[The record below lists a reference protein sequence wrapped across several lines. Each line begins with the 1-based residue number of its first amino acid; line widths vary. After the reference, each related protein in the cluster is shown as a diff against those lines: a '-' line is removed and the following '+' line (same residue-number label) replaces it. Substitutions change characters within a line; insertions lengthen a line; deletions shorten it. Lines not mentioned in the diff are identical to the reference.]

1 MAGLLSFLSDINVK
15 AGGQPTG
22 PLSKLLGGTDY
33 GLDTYRYPID
43 LGSSNANHYVLINI
57 LQQRKTQYPGQ
68 EMGQV
73 SPLDGSL
80 GASGVLKNFGEL
92 GEVIGDKVKELANA
106 AKPLTDLFTQNK
118 LANQL
123 SKSDSGQF
131 VEGVAAE
138 SLEQAGAFIAALKTN
153 NNVRATTSIST
164 TLALYMPD
172 TLSFDLN
179 QAYDNPAMG
188 GDLLTLAGAGGGS
201 AVDAFK
207 DSGLSPMEKG
217 KLLMKNIS
225 PFVAS
230 YISQGLGAFGKIA
243 FAAATGVVQNPMMEL
258 VYSSPSFQTFRFDF
272 MFYPRSKAEAEQV
285 QEIIGQLKFHQAPE
299 ALPSTYGYFMVPPSE
314 FSVGFYYNGQ
324 ENPNLPKLG
333 ICILESIQVN
343 YAPTGFAAY
352 EIPNDGQPKRGG
364 TGMPVAIQ
372 LSLQFKETEIRTK
385 ASYDKEYGKNRS
397 RAGKLEFNDGVPPVT
412 NDSNG
417 SPTMT
422 A

>member
-22 PLSKLLGGTDY
+22 PLNKLLGGTDY

-73 SPLDGSL
+73 SPLGGDL

-92 GEVIGDKVKELANA
+92 GDVIGDKVKELANA

-118 LANQL
+118 LANQM

-138 SLEQAGAFIAALKTN
+138 SLEQASAFIAALKTN

-179 QAYDNPAMG
+179 QSYEKASMG

-230 YISQGLGAFGKIA
+230 YVSQGLGGFGKIA
-243 FAAATGVVQNPMMEL
+243 FAAATGIAQNPMMEL
-258 VYSSPSFQTFRFDF
+258 VYSSPDFQTFRFDF

-285 QEIIGQLKFHQAPE
+285 QNIIGELKFHQAPE

-352 EIPNDGQPKRGG
+352 EIPTDGQPKRGG

>member
-22 PLSKLLGGTDY
+22 PLNKLLGGTDY
-33 GLDTYRYPID
+33 GLNTYRYPID

-73 SPLDGSL
+73 SALDGSL
-80 GASGVLKNFGEL
+80 GASAVFKNFGEL
-92 GEVIGDKVKELANA
+92 GEVIGDTVKEMINV
-106 AKPLTDLFTQNK
+106 AKPLTDLITKNK
-118 LANQL
+118 LAKQINE
-123 SKSDSGQF
+123 SNPGQF
-131 VEGVAAE
+131 AEGVAAQSLAE
-138 SLEQAGAFIAALKTN
+138 SKDFFEALKTN

-179 QAYDNPAMG
+179 QGYEKTSMG
-188 GDLLTLAGAGGGS
+188 GELLTMAGAGGGS

-230 YISQGLGAFGKIA
+230 YIAQGFGGFGKIA
-243 FAAATGVVQNPMMEL
+243 FAATQGIAQNPMMEL
-258 VYSSPSFQTFRFDF
+258 VYSTPDFQSFQFDF

-285 QEIIGQLKFHQAPE
+285 QNIIGELKFHQAPE
-299 ALPSTYGYFMVPPSE
+299 AVPSTFGYFMVPPSE

-352 EIPNDGQPKRGG
+352 EMQNDGQPKRGG

-372 LSLQFKETEIRTK
+372 LSLKFKETEIRTK
-385 ASYDKEYGKNRS
+385 ASYDTDYGKNRS
-397 RAGKLEFNDGVPPVT
+397 SAGKLEFNDGVPPVT

-417 SPTMT
+417 SPIMT

>member
-43 LGSSNANHYVLINI
+43 LGSSNANHYVLINV

-73 SPLDGSL
+73 NPLDGSL

-92 GEVIGDKVKELANA
+92 GDVIGDKVKELANA

-118 LANQL
+118 LANQM

-131 VEGVAAE
+131 IEGVAAE

-172 TLSFDLN
+172 TLNFDLS

-217 KLLMKNIS
+217 KLLMKNLS

-230 YISQGLGAFGKIA
+230 YISQGLGNFGKIA
-243 FAAATGVVQNPMMEL
+243 FASATGVVQNPMMEL

-285 QEIIGQLKFHQAPE
+285 QNIIGELKFHQAPE

-314 FSVGFYYNGQ
+314 FSIGFYYNGK

-333 ICILESIQVN
+333 TCILEQIQVN
-343 YAPTGFAAY
+343 YAPTGFTAY
-352 EIPNDGQPKRGG
+352 EIPTDGSPKRGG

-397 RAGKLEFNDGVPPVT
+397 RAGKLEFNDGVPPIS

>member
-1 MAGLLSFLSDINVK
+1 MAGLLSFLSDINVQ

-73 SPLDGSL
+73 GAIDGSL
-80 GASGVLKNFGEL
+80 GASATLKNFGEL
-92 GEVIGDKVKELANA
+92 GEFIGDKAKEFVNT

-118 LANQL
+118 LFNQM

-131 VEGVAAE
+131 IEGVAAE
-138 SLEQAGAFIAALKTN
+138 SLEQASAFIAALKTN

-179 QAYDNPAMG
+179 QSYEKASMG
-188 GDLLTLAGAGGGS
+188 DSLLTLAGAGGGS

-207 DSGLSPMEKG
+207 DSGLSPMDKG

-230 YISQGLGAFGKIA
+230 YISQGFGGFGKIA

-258 VYSSPSFQTFRFDF
+258 VYSSPDFQTFRFDF

-285 QEIIGQLKFHQAPE
+285 QNIIGELKFHQAPE

-352 EIPNDGQPKRGG
+352 EMHNDKSPKRGG

-397 RAGKLEFNDGVPPVT
+397 RAGKLEFNDGVPPVI

>member
-73 SPLDGSL
+73 RPLGGDL
-80 GASGVLKNFGEL
+80 GASDVLKNFGKL
-92 GEVIGDKVKELANA
+92 GDTIGDKVKEMVNA

-118 LANQL
+118 LANQM

-131 VEGVAAE
+131 IEGVAAE

-179 QAYDNPAMG
+179 QTYEKASMG

-230 YISQGLGAFGKIA
+230 YVSQGLGGFGKIA
-243 FAAATGVVQNPMMEL
+243 FAAATGIAQNPMMEL
-258 VYSSPSFQTFRFDF
+258 VYSSPDFQTFRFDF

-285 QEIIGQLKFHQAPE
+285 QNIIGELKFHQAPE

-352 EIPNDGQPKRGG
+352 EIPTDGQPKRGG